1 MIRKYGLALA
11 VLLLLAPL
19 PLVPQL
25 AFGAQSVPSIAGKA
39 ALFAEKRARQQG
51 HDDIKVSIRPVDP
64 RVSLVACEVPLSTS
78 SSGVQVLGAV
88 SVAVKCASPSPWTVH
103 VRATVTT
110 TMELPVLSYSIN
122 RGDIISRGDIEWRK
136 QEISRPLVGYVIDEN
151 KIIGKEARKHLRSG
165 NPLRSSDLVSPQI
178 IKRGQTVDL
187 VARSS
192 GLLVNMQGKALANGA
207 KGDRLL
213 VQNTSS
219 GKKVEGLVMASGA
232 VLIQ

>member
-1 MIRKYGLALA
+1 MTRKYGLTLA
-11 VLLLLAPL
+11 AFLLLAT
-19 PLVPQL
+19 QGAL
-25 AFGAQSVPSIAGKA
+25 AAQSVSTIAATA
-39 ALFAEKRARQQG
+39 ALFAEKRALQQG
-51 HDDIKVSIRPVDP
+51 HNDVNVNVRPVDS
-64 RVSLVACEVPLSTS
+64 RINLTACDVPLSTS
-78 SSGVQVLGAV
+78 SSGERVLGPV
-88 SVAVKCASPSPWTVH
+88 SVAVKCASPAPWTVH

-110 TMELPVLSYSIN
+110 TMELPVLSYSVN
-122 RGDIISRGDIEWRK
+122 RGDIIGRGDIEWRK
-136 QEISRPLVGYVIDEN
+136 QEISRPLVGYVTDES

-178 IKRGQTVDL
+178 IERGQTVDL

-207 KGDRLL
+207 EGDRLL

-219 GKKVEGLVMASGA
+219 GKKVEGLVMASGT

>member
-1 MIRKYGLALA
+1 MTDKYWIGVALLTLAI
-11 VLLLLAPL
+11 
-19 PLVPQL
+19 PQISY
-25 AFGAQSVPSIAGKA
+25 AGQSVSSIAA
-39 ALFAEKRARQQG
+39 AATLFAEERATRQGYQ
-51 HDDIKVSIRPVDP
+51 DVTVNVRPLDS
-64 RVSLVACEVPLSTS
+64 RISLAACASPLATS
-78 SSGVQVLGAV
+78 SSGERVLGPV
-88 SVAVKCASPSPWTVH
+88 SVAVKCNTPVPWTVH

-110 TMELPVLSYSIN
+110 TIEMPVLAYAVN
-122 RGDIISRGDIEWRK
+122 RGDIIGQNDIEWRE
-136 QEISRPLVGYVIDEN
+136 QEVSRDLVGYVTDEL

-178 IKRGQTVDL
+178 IERGQTVDL

-207 KGDRLL
+207 EGDRLI

-219 GKKVEGLVMASGA
+219 GKRVEGLVMASGT

>member
-1 MIRKYGLALA
+1 MVSKNGLIVATFI
-11 VLLLLAPL
+11 LLT
-19 PLVPQL
+19 PQWVF
-25 AFGAQSVPSIAGKA
+25 AAQSVSTIADTA
-39 ALFAEKRARQQG
+39 ALFAEKRALQQG
-51 HDDIKVSIRPVDP
+51 HNDVNVTVRPVDS
-64 RVSLVACEVPLSTS
+64 RINLMACDVPLSTS
-78 SSGVQVLGAV
+78 SSGERVLGPV
-88 SVAVKCASPSPWTVH
+88 SVAVKCVSPATWTVH

-110 TMELPVLSYSIN
+110 TMELPVLSYSVN

-136 QEISRPLVGYVIDEN
+136 QEISRPLIGYVTDEN

-178 IKRGQTVDL
+178 IERGQTVDL

-207 KGDRLL
+207 AGDRLL

-219 GKKVEGLVMASGA
+219 GKKVEGLIMASGK
-232 VLIQ
+232 VLMQ